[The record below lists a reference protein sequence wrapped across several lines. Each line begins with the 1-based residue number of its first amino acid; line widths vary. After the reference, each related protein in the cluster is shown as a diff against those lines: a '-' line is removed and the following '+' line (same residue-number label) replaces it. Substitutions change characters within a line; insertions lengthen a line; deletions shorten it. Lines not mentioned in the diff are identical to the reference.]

1 MCRQRIVWAHDLYK
15 QYTIAKG
22 WPMPVNCGTITF
34 IERHNASIVYIPSCG
49 LITIN
54 SSKIYRVFFTHPCVT
69 IRHLLLTKNG
79 AFYKI
84 FHHFSTYFSE
94 LSLMVS
100 SCTQGSIR
108 LAEESSNSE
117 GHVEVCNNGVWGT
130 VCDDSWGSA
139 DANVVCRQL
148 GYTSGMS

>member
-1 MCRQRIVWAHDLYK
+1 MGTWFIQATHNCKGMAYARQLWYNDIHRKAY
-15 QYTIAKG
+15 
-22 WPMPVNCGTITF
+22 
-34 IERHNASIVYIPSCG
+34 ASIVYIPSCG

-79 AFYKI
+79 AFNKI
-84 FHHFSTYFSE
+84 FHHFSAYFFWT
-94 LSLMVS
+94 VTG
-100 SCTQGSIR
+100 CTQGSIR
-108 LAEESSNSE
+108 LAGGSSNSE
-117 GHVEVCNNGVWGT
+117 GRVEVCNNGVWGT

-148 GYTSGMS
+148 GYTSGMSWP

>member
-1 MCRQRIVWAHDLYK
+1 M
-15 QYTIAKG
+15 
-22 WPMPVNCGTITF
+22 N
-34 IERHNASIVYIPSCG
+34 IPSCG

-69 IRHLLLTKNG
+69 IRHLLLAKMEHFIKFFITSVL
-79 AFYKI
+79 I
-84 FHHFSTYFSE
+84 FSK
-94 LSLMVS
+94 LSLMVN
-100 SCTQGSIR
+100 SCSQGSIR
-108 LAEESSNSE
+108 LAGGSSNSE
-117 GHVEVCNNGVWGT
+117 GRVEVCNNGVWGT